1 MKKTRHNKKRNT
13 GFLYESLIV
22 ELTKAIVGQDAK
34 RKSNI
39 INMITDYFA
48 PDTHMCKDLVFY
60 KTLNETNELDPYT
73 AEKLIYEV
81 KKDRNKTVSEKHLF
95 DEQTR
100 LINLINKRLSKN
112 VYLNFVPGYKSLA
125 TISQIFN
132 QDISTKNR
140 VLLEKELMQKLT
152 AQFKPIVEEEL
163 IQIDSL
169 VFNKFAQKFNNKY
182 NGALLSEQKVLLNK
196 YIFSFSKDTA
206 EFKVYLN
213 EEISRLKEILS
224 IAVSGPV
231 LKEDKS
237 MQESTKKVIS
247 FIESFK
253 EKELDRENIQKIL
266 EIQELASELENEH

>member
-34 RKSNI
+34 RKNNI
-39 INMITDYFA
+39 ISMITNYFA
-48 PDTHMCKDLVFY
+48 SDTHMCRDLVFY

-81 KKDRNKTVSEKHLF
+81 KKDRSKIVSEKHLF

-132 QDISTKNR
+132 RDISTKNR

-163 IQIDSL
+163 VQIDSL

-182 NGALLSEQKVLLNK
+182 NGALLSEQKTLLNK
-196 YIFSFSKDTA
+196 YIFSFPKDTA

-213 EEISRLKEILS
+213 EEISRLKEILNAALLGS
-224 IAVSGPV
+224 I

-253 EKELDRENIQKIL
+253 EKEFDRGNIQKIL